1 MMASPVRPRKI
12 PWHLILIFLLLSLGI
27 LGTGYFFY
35 DYQLSSLKQ
44 EKLNELKTIADL
56 KVTQNVEWRF
66 ERLADAT
73 VIKDDPF
80 LAARVDDLL
89 KGNAKPEL
97 KTEILHRL
105 KALLIYHYQNI
116 ILIDPQGRVRLSVL
130 GEEQSL
136 GAYAKALAL
145 KAMQTRKTVF
155 SDFYRSDGSKAVRLS
170 LLVPI
175 VLSQGTEKISVAAV
189 LMEINTHL
197 LYSLIQSWPIV
208 SHSAETMLVRQEDNE
223 VVVLNELRFLKG
235 TPLTLRF
242 SLQEANPLVAMVAR
256 DKEGTVE
263 GVDYRG
269 VPVVAVVARIPGSPW
284 YLIVK
289 IDSAE
294 IYTPL
299 RERFHLV
306 SVLLLALIAGAG
318 VSLATIWSNQQARFY
333 RQQYEMKKEREEA
346 LRKLNEE
353 LEQRV
358 KERTAQLEAANK
370 ELEAFS
376 YSVTHD
382 LKGPLWVIEGFSQR
396 IVAKHSAKLDAD
408 GIKMLNAVC
417 TNTKRMNN
425 LIDDL
430 LAFSHLGQQRIRKSI
445 INLSVLAK
453 QVFQQ
458 FLVQAPERDL
468 QLTVNDMPPALG
480 DPNLIN
486 QVMVNLLGNAVKYT
500 GPRKTAVIE
509 IGGQTEGSETVYYV
523 MDNGIGFDERYAHKI
538 FGVFERLHSAG
549 EYEGTGVG
557 LAIVKRIIDRHGGRV
572 WAEGKVDKGATFY
585 FSLPKNE
592 G

>member
-1 MMASPVRPRKI
+1 MASPVRPRKI

-44 EKLNELKTIADL
+44 EKLNELKAIADL

-80 LAARVDDLL
+80 LADRVNDLL
-89 KGNAKPEL
+89 KGNEEPEL

-155 SDFYRSDGSKAVRLS
+155 SDFYRSDGSQAVRLS

-175 VLSQGTEKISVAAV
+175 VLSQGTEKISVGAV
-189 LMEINTHL
+189 LMQINTNL
-197 LYSLIQSWPIV
+197 LYSLIQSWPTV
-208 SHSAETMLVRQEDNE
+208 SRSAETMLVRREDNE
-223 VVVLNELRFLKG
+223 VVVLNELRHLKG
-235 TPLTLRF
+235 APLALRF
-242 SLQEANPLVAMVAR
+242 SLQEAKPLAAMVAR
-256 DKEGTVE
+256 GKEGTVE

-269 VPVVAVVARIPGSPW
+269 VPVVAVVAMIPGSPW
-284 YLIVK
+284 YLVVK
-289 IDSAE
+289 IDAAE

-306 SVLLLALIAGAG
+306 SVLLIVLIAGAG

-333 RQQYEMKKEREEA
+333 RRQYEMEKEREEA
-346 LRKLNEE
+346 LKKLNEE

-396 IVAKHSAKLDAD
+396 IVAKHSAKLDSD
-408 GIKMLNAVC
+408 GIRMLNAVC

-500 GPRKTAVIE
+500 KPGKTAVIE
-509 IGGQTEGSETVYYV
+509 VGGRTEGSETVYYV
-523 MDNGIGFDERYAHKI
+523 MDNGIGFDERYAQKI
-538 FGVFERLHSAG
+538 FGVFERLHSVG

-557 LAIVKRIIDRHGGRV
+557 LAIVKRIIERHGGRV
-572 WAEGKVDKGATFY
+572 WAEGKVNEGATFY
-585 FSLPKNE
+585 FSLPKN
-592 G
+592 GG

>member
-1 MMASPVRPRKI
+1 MASPVRPRKI
-12 PWHLILIFLLLSLGI
+12 PWHLILIFSLLSLGI

-35 DYQLSSLKQ
+35 EYQLSSLKQ

-56 KVTQNVEWRF
+56 KITQNVEWRY

-73 VIKDDPF
+73 VIKEDPF
-80 LAARVDDLL
+80 LAARVNDLL
-89 KGNAKPEL
+89 KGNANPEL
-97 KTEILHRL
+97 KTEIIHRL
-105 KALLIYHYQNI
+105 KALLVYHYQNI

-136 GAYAKALAL
+136 GAYTKPLAL
-145 KAMQTRKTVF
+145 EAMQTRKTLF
-155 SDFYRSDGSKAVRLS
+155 SDFYRPNGSQAVRLS
-170 LLVPI
+170 ILVPI
-175 VLSQGTEKISVAAV
+175 LLSQGIEEVSVGAV
-189 LMEINTHL
+189 LIQVDTHL

-208 SHSAETMLVRQEDNE
+208 SRSAETMLIRREGNE
-223 VVVLNELRFLKG
+223 VVVLNELRHLKG
-235 TPLTLRF
+235 TPLTLRY
-242 SLQEANPLVAMVAR
+242 SLQEANPLAAMVAR
-256 DKEGTVE
+256 GKEGTVE

-284 YLIVK
+284 YLVVK
-289 IDSAE
+289 IDAAE

-306 SVLLLALIAGAG
+306 LVLLIVLIAGAG

-333 RQQYEMKKEREEA
+333 RQQYEMEKEREEA
-346 LRKLNEE
+346 LKKLNEE

-370 ELEAFS
+370 DLEAFS

-382 LKGPLWVIEGFSQR
+382 LKGPLMVIEGFSQR
-396 IVAKHSAKLDAD
+396 LVVKYSAKLDKE
-408 GIKMLNAVC
+408 GISMLNAVC
-417 TNTKRMNN
+417 TYTKRMDD
-425 LIDDL
+425 LINDL
-430 LAFSHLGQQRIRKSI
+430 LAFSRLGQQQIRKSI
-445 INLSVLAK
+445 IDLSVLAK

-468 QLTVNDMPPALG
+468 KLTINDLPLALG

-486 QVMVNLLGNAVKYT
+486 QVMVNLLANAVKYT
-500 GPRKTAVIE
+500 RPEKIAVIE
-509 IGGQTEGSETVYYV
+509 VGGRTEGSEIVYYV
-523 MDNGIGFDERYAHKI
+523 KDNGIGFDERYAHKI
-538 FGVFERLHSAG
+538 FGVFERLHSVG

-557 LAIVKRIIDRHGGRV
+557 LAIVKRIIERHGGRV

-585 FSLPKNE
+585 FSLPKN
-592 G
+592 GG

>member
-1 MMASPVRPRKI
+1 MASPVRPRKI
-12 PWHLILIFLLLSLGI
+12 PWHLILIFSLLSLGI

-56 KVTQNVEWRF
+56 KITQNVEWRY

-73 VIKDDPF
+73 VIKEDPF
-80 LAARVDDLL
+80 LAARVNDLL
-89 KGNAKPEL
+89 KGNANPEL
-97 KTEILHRL
+97 KTEIIHRL
-105 KALLIYHYQNI
+105 KALLVYHYQNI

-136 GAYAKALAL
+136 GAYTKALAL
-145 KAMQTRKTVF
+145 EAMQTRKTLF
-155 SDFYRSDGSKAVRLS
+155 SDFYRPNGSQAVRLS
-170 LLVPI
+170 ILVPI
-175 VLSQGTEKISVAAV
+175 LLSQGIEEVSVGAV
-189 LMEINTHL
+189 LIQVDTHL

-208 SHSAETMLVRQEDNE
+208 SRSAETMLIRREGNE
-223 VVVLNELRFLKG
+223 VVVLNELRHLKG
-235 TPLTLRF
+235 TPLTLRY
-242 SLQEANPLVAMVAR
+242 SLQEANPLAAMVAR
-256 DKEGTVE
+256 GKEGTVE

-284 YLIVK
+284 YLVVK
-289 IDSAE
+289 IDAAE

-306 SVLLLALIAGAG
+306 LVLLIVLIAGAG

-333 RQQYEMKKEREEA
+333 RQQYEMEKEREEA
-346 LRKLNEE
+346 LKKLNEE

-382 LKGPLWVIEGFSQR
+382 LKGPLMVIEGFSQR
-396 IVAKHSAKLDAD
+396 LVVKYSAKLDKE
-408 GIKMLNAVC
+408 GISMLNAVC
-417 TNTKRMNN
+417 TYTKRMDD
-425 LIDDL
+425 LINDL
-430 LAFSHLGQQRIRKSI
+430 LAFSRLGQQQIRKSI
-445 INLSVLAK
+445 IDLSVLAK

-468 QLTVNDMPPALG
+468 KLTINDLPLALG

-486 QVMVNLLGNAVKYT
+486 QVMVNLLANAVKYT
-500 GPRKTAVIE
+500 RPEKIAVIE
-509 IGGQTEGSETVYYV
+509 VGGRTEGSEIVYYV
-523 MDNGIGFDERYAHKI
+523 KDNGIGFDERYAHKI
-538 FGVFERLHSAG
+538 FGVFERLHSIG

-557 LAIVKRIIDRHGGRV
+557 LAIVKRIIERHGGRV

-585 FSLPKNE
+585 FSLPKN
-592 G
+592 GG

>member
-1 MMASPVRPRKI
+1 MASPVRPRKI
-12 PWHLILIFLLLSLGI
+12 PWHLILIFSLLSLGI

-56 KVTQNVEWRF
+56 KITQNVEWRY

-73 VIKDDPF
+73 VIKEDPF
-80 LAARVDDLL
+80 LAARVNDLL
-89 KGNAKPEL
+89 KGNANPEL

-105 KALLIYHYQNI
+105 KALLVYHYQNI

-136 GAYAKALAL
+136 GAYTKPLAL
-145 KAMQTRKTVF
+145 EAMQTRKTLF
-155 SDFYRSDGSKAVRLS
+155 SDFYRPDGSQAVRLS
-170 LLVPI
+170 ILVPI
-175 VLSQGTEKISVAAV
+175 LLSQGTEEVSVGAV
-189 LMEINTHL
+189 LIQVDTHL

-208 SHSAETMLVRQEDNE
+208 SRSAETMLIRREGNE
-223 VVVLNELRFLKG
+223 VVVLNELRHLKG
-235 TPLTLRF
+235 TPLTLRY
-242 SLQEANPLVAMVAR
+242 SLQEANPLAAMVAR
-256 DKEGTVE
+256 GKEGTVE

-284 YLIVK
+284 YLVVK
-289 IDSAE
+289 IDAAE

-306 SVLLLALIAGAG
+306 LVLLIVLIAGAG

-333 RQQYEMKKEREEA
+333 RQQYEMEKEREEA
-346 LRKLNEE
+346 LKKLNEE

-382 LKGPLWVIEGFSQR
+382 LKGPLMVIEGFSQR
-396 IVAKHSAKLDAD
+396 LVVKYSAKLDKE
-408 GIKMLNAVC
+408 GISMLNAVC
-417 TNTKRMNN
+417 TYTKRMDD
-425 LIDDL
+425 LINDL
-430 LAFSHLGQQRIRKSI
+430 LAFSRLGQQQIRKSI
-445 INLSVLAK
+445 IDLSVLAK

-468 QLTVNDMPPALG
+468 KLTINDLPLALG

-486 QVMVNLLGNAVKYT
+486 QVMVNLLANAVKYT
-500 GPRKTAVIE
+500 RPEKIAVIE
-509 IGGQTEGSETVYYV
+509 VGGRTEGSEIVYYV
-523 MDNGIGFDERYAHKI
+523 KDNGIGFDERYAHKI
-538 FGVFERLHSAG
+538 FGVFERLHSVG

-557 LAIVKRIIDRHGGRV
+557 LAIVKRIIERHGGRV

-585 FSLPKNE
+585 FSLPKN
-592 G
+592 GG

>member
-1 MMASPVRPRKI
+1 MASPVRPRKI
-12 PWHLILIFLLLSLGI
+12 PWHLILIFSLLSLGI
-27 LGTGYFFY
+27 LSTGYFFY
-35 DYQLSSLKQ
+35 KYQLSSLRQ

-56 KVTQNVEWRF
+56 KITQNVEWRY

-73 VIKDDPF
+73 VIKEDPF
-80 LAARVDDLL
+80 LAARVNDLL
-89 KGNAKPEL
+89 KGNANPEL
-97 KTEILHRL
+97 KTEIIHRL
-105 KALLIYHYQNI
+105 KALLVYHYQNI

-130 GEEQSL
+130 GEEQPL

-155 SDFYRSDGSKAVRLS
+155 SDFYRSDGSQAVRLS

-189 LMEINTHL
+189 LIQVDTHL

-208 SHSAETMLVRQEDNE
+208 SRSAETMLVRQEDNE
-223 VVVLNELRFLKG
+223 VVVLNELRHLKG

-284 YLIVK
+284 YLVVK
-289 IDSAE
+289 IDAAE

-299 RERFHLV
+299 RERIHLV
-306 SVLLLALIAGAG
+306 SVLLLVLIAGAG

-346 LRKLNEE
+346 LKKLNEE

-382 LKGPLWVIEGFSQR
+382 LKGPLMVIEGFSQR
-396 IVAKHSAKLDAD
+396 LVVKYSAKLDKE
-408 GIKMLNAVC
+408 GISMLNAVC
-417 TNTKRMNN
+417 TYTKRMDD
-425 LIDDL
+425 LINDL
-430 LAFSHLGQQRIRKSI
+430 LAFSRLGQQQIRKSI
-445 INLSVLAK
+445 IDLSVLAK

-468 QLTVNDMPPALG
+468 RLTINDLPLALG

-486 QVMVNLLGNAVKYT
+486 QVMVNLLANAVKYT
-500 GPRKTAVIE
+500 RPEKIAVIE
-509 IGGQTEGSETVYYV
+509 VGGRTEGSEIVYYV
-523 MDNGIGFDERYAHKI
+523 KDNGIGFDECYAHKI
-538 FGVFERLHSAG
+538 FGVFERLHSVG

-557 LAIVKRIIDRHGGRV
+557 LAIVKRIIERHGGRV

-585 FSLPKNE
+585 FSLPKN
-592 G
+592 GG

>member
-1 MMASPVRPRKI
+1 MASPVRPRKI

-44 EKLNELKTIADL
+44 DKLNELKTIADL
-56 KVTQNVEWRF
+56 KITQNVEWRYK
-66 ERLADAT
+66 RLADAT
-73 VIKDDPF
+73 VIKEDPF
-80 LAARVDDLL
+80 LAARVNNFLR
-89 KGNAKPEL
+89 GNANPKL

-105 KALLIYHYQNI
+105 KALLVYHYQNI
-116 ILIDPQGRVRLSVL
+116 ILIDPQGGVRLSVL
-130 GEEQSL
+130 GGEQSL
-136 GAYAKALAL
+136 GAYAKTLAL
-145 KAMQTRKTVF
+145 EAMQTRKTVF
-155 SDFYRSDGSKAVRLS
+155 SDFYRSDGSQAVRLS
-170 LLVPI
+170 ILVPI
-175 VLSQGTEKISVAAV
+175 VLSQGTKKISVGAV
-189 LMEINTHL
+189 LIQIDTHL

-208 SHSAETMLVRQEDNE
+208 SRSAETMLIRREGNE
-223 VVVLNELRFLKG
+223 VVVLNELRHLKG

-242 SLQEANPLVAMVAR
+242 SLPEANPLTAMVAR
-256 DKEGTVE
+256 GKEGTVE

-269 VPVVAVVARIPGSPW
+269 VPVVAVVARIPNSPW
-284 YLIVK
+284 HLVVK
-289 IDSAE
+289 IDAAE

-306 SVLLLALIAGAG
+306 LVLLIVLIAGAG
-318 VSLATIWSNQQARFY
+318 VSLANIWSNQQARFY
-333 RQQYEMKKEREEA
+333 RRQYEMEKEREEA

-358 KERTAQLEAANK
+358 KKRTAQLEAANK

-382 LKGPLWVIEGFSQR
+382 LKGPLGVIDGFSQR
-396 IVAKHSAKLDAD
+396 IVAKHSTKLDAD
-408 GIKMLNAVC
+408 VIRMLDFVC
-417 TNTKRMNN
+417 TNTKRMNS

-430 LAFSHLGQQRIRKSI
+430 LAFSRLGQQQIRKSI
-445 INLSVLAK
+445 IDLSVLAK
-453 QVFQQ
+453 RIFQR

-480 DPNLIN
+480 DPNLIS

-500 GPRKTAVIE
+500 KPGKTVVIE
-509 IGGQTEGSETVYYV
+509 VGGQTEGSETVYYV

-538 FGVFERLHSAG
+538 FGVFERLHGVG

-557 LAIVKRIIDRHGGRV
+557 LAIVKRIIERHGGRV

-585 FSLPKNE
+585 FSLPKN
-592 G
+592 GG

>member
-1 MMASPVRPRKI
+1 MASPVRPRKI

-35 DYQLSSLKQ
+35 DYQLSSHKQ
-44 EKLNELKTIADL
+44 DKINELKTIADL
-56 KVTQNVEWRF
+56 KITQNVEWRY
-66 ERLADAT
+66 ERLADAS
-73 VIKDDPF
+73 VIKEDPF
-80 LAARVDDLL
+80 LAARVNDLL
-89 KGNAKPEL
+89 KGNANPQL

-105 KALLIYHYQNI
+105 KALLVYHYQNI

-145 KAMQTRKTVF
+145 EAMQTKKTVF
-155 SDFYRSDGSKAVRLS
+155 SDFYRSDGSQAVRLS
-170 LLVPI
+170 ILVPI
-175 VLSQGTEKISVAAV
+175 VLSQGTKKISVGAV
-189 LMEINTHL
+189 LIQIDTHL

-208 SHSAETMLVRQEDNE
+208 SPSAETMLIRREGNE
-223 VVVLNELRFLKG
+223 VVVLNELRHLKG

-242 SLQEANPLVAMVAR
+242 SLPEANPLTAMVAR
-256 DKEGTVE
+256 GKEGTVE

-269 VPVVAVVARIPGSPW
+269 VPVVAVVARIPDSPW
-284 YLIVK
+284 YLVVK
-289 IDSAE
+289 IDVAE

-306 SVLLLALIAGAG
+306 LVLLIVLIAGAG
-318 VSLATIWSNQQARFY
+318 VSLANIWSNQQARFY
-333 RQQYEMKKEREEA
+333 RQQYEMEKEREEA

-358 KERTAQLEAANK
+358 KKRTAQLEAANK

-382 LKGPLWVIEGFSQR
+382 LKGPLGVIDGFSQR

-408 GIKMLNAVC
+408 VIRMLDFVC
-417 TNTKRMNN
+417 TNTKRMNS

-430 LAFSHLGQQRIRKSI
+430 LAFSRLGQQQIRKSI
-445 INLSVLAK
+445 IDLSVLAK
-453 QVFQQ
+453 RIFQQ
-458 FLVQAPERDL
+458 FLVQAPEMDL

-480 DPNLIN
+480 DPNLIS

-500 GPRKTAVIE
+500 KPGKTAVIE
-509 IGGQTEGSETVYYV
+509 VGGQTEGSETVYYV

-538 FGVFERLHSAG
+538 FGVFERLHGIG

-557 LAIVKRIIDRHGGRV
+557 LAIVKRIIERHGGRV

-585 FSLPKNE
+585 FSLPRN
-592 G
+592 GG

>member
-1 MMASPVRPRKI
+1 MASPVRPRKI

-27 LGTGYFFY
+27 LGTGYLFY

-56 KVTQNVEWRF
+56 KITQNVEWRY
-66 ERLADAT
+66 ERLADAS
-73 VIKDDPF
+73 VIKEDPF
-80 LAARVDDLL
+80 LATRVNDLL
-89 KGNAKPEL
+89 KGNANPEL
-97 KTEILHRL
+97 KTEITHRL
-105 KALLIYHYQNI
+105 KALLVYHYQNI
-116 ILIDPQGRVRLSVL
+116 ILIDPQGRVRLSVS

-136 GAYAKALAL
+136 GAYAKNLAL

-155 SDFYRSDGSKAVRLS
+155 SDFYRSDGFQAVRLS
-170 LLVPI
+170 ILVPI
-175 VLSQGTEKISVAAV
+175 VLSQGTEKISVGAV
-189 LMEINTHL
+189 MIQIDTHL

-208 SHSAETMLVRQEDNE
+208 SRSAETMLIRREGNE
-223 VVVLNELRFLKG
+223 MVVLNELRHLKG
-235 TPLTLRF
+235 APFTLRF
-242 SLQEANPLVAMVAR
+242 SLQEANPLAAMVAR
-256 DKEGTVE
+256 GKKGTVE

-269 VPVVAVVARIPGSPW
+269 VPVVAIVARIPDSPW
-284 YLIVK
+284 YLVVK
-289 IDSAE
+289 IDAAE

-299 RERFHLV
+299 RERFHLFL
-306 SVLLLALIAGAG
+306 VLLIVLIAGAG
-318 VSLATIWSNQQARFY
+318 ISLATIWSNQQARFY
-333 RQQYEMKKEREEA
+333 RQQYEMEKEREEA
-346 LRKLNEE
+346 LKKLNEE

-370 ELEAFS
+370 DLEAFS

-382 LKGPLWVIEGFSQR
+382 LKGPLGVIEGFSQR

-408 GIKMLNAVC
+408 VIRMLNVVC
-417 TNTKRMNN
+417 TNTKRMHY

-430 LAFSHLGQQRIRKSI
+430 LAFSLLGQQQIRKSI
-445 INLSVLAK
+445 IDLSFLAR

-480 DPNLIN
+480 DPNLIS
-486 QVMVNLLGNAVKYT
+486 QVMVNLLANAVKYT
-500 GPRKTAVIE
+500 RPGKTAVIE
-509 IGGQTEGSETVYYV
+509 VGGQTEGSETVYYV

-538 FGVFERLHSAG
+538 FDVFERLHSVG

-557 LAIVKRIIDRHGGRV
+557 LAIVKRIIERHGGRV

-585 FSLPKNE
+585 FSLPKN
-592 G
+592 GG

>member
-1 MMASPVRPRKI
+1 MASPVRPRKI
-12 PWHLILIFLLLSLGI
+12 PWHLILIFSLLSLGI

-56 KVTQNVEWRF
+56 KITQNVEWRY

-73 VIKDDPF
+73 VIKEDPF
-80 LAARVDDLL
+80 LAARVNDLL
-89 KGNAKPEL
+89 KGNANPEL

-105 KALLIYHYQNI
+105 KALLVYHYQNI

-136 GAYAKALAL
+136 GAYTKTLAL
-145 KAMQTRKTVF
+145 EAMQTRKTVF
-155 SDFYRSDGSKAVRLS
+155 SDFYRPDGSQAVRLS
-170 LLVPI
+170 ILVPI
-175 VLSQGTEKISVAAV
+175 VLSQGTEEVSVGAV
-189 LMEINTHL
+189 LIQVDTHL

-208 SHSAETMLVRQEDNE
+208 SRSAETMLIRREDNE
-223 VVVLNELRFLKG
+223 VVVLNELRHLKG
-235 TPLTLRF
+235 TPLTLRY
-242 SLQEANPLVAMVAR
+242 SLQEANPLAAMVAR
-256 DKEGTVE
+256 GKEGTVE

-284 YLIVK
+284 YLVVK
-289 IDSAE
+289 IDAAE

-299 RERFHLV
+299 RDRFHLV
-306 SVLLLALIAGAG
+306 LVLLIVLIAGAG

-333 RQQYEMKKEREEA
+333 RQQYEMEKEREEA
-346 LRKLNEE
+346 LKKLNEE

-382 LKGPLWVIEGFSQR
+382 LKGPLMVIEGFSQR
-396 IVAKHSAKLDAD
+396 LVVKYSAKLDKE
-408 GIKMLNAVC
+408 GISMLNAVC
-417 TNTKRMNN
+417 TYTKRMDD
-425 LIDDL
+425 LINDL
-430 LAFSHLGQQRIRKSI
+430 LAFSRLGQQQIRKSI
-445 INLSVLAK
+445 IDLSVLAK

-468 QLTVNDMPPALG
+468 KLTINDLPPALG

-486 QVMVNLLGNAVKYT
+486 QVMVNLLANAVKYT
-500 GPRKTAVIE
+500 RPEKIAVIE
-509 IGGQTEGSETVYYV
+509 VGGRTEGSEIVYYV
-523 MDNGIGFDERYAHKI
+523 KDNGIGFDERYAHKI
-538 FGVFERLHSAG
+538 FGVFERLHSVG

-557 LAIVKRIIDRHGGRV
+557 LAIVKRIIERHGGRV

-585 FSLPKNE
+585 FALPKN
-592 G
+592 GG

>member
-1 MMASPVRPRKI
+1 MASPVRPRKI

-35 DYQLSSLKQ
+35 DYQLSSLKR

-56 KVTQNVEWRF
+56 KITQNVEWRYKRF
-66 ERLADAT
+66 ADAT
-73 VIKDDPF
+73 VIKEDPF
-80 LAARVDDLL
+80 LAARVSDLL
-89 KGNAKPEL
+89 KGNANPEL
-97 KTEILHRL
+97 KTEIIHRL
-105 KALLIYHYQNI
+105 KALLVYHYQNI

-130 GEEQSL
+130 GEKQSL
-136 GAYAKALAL
+136 VAYAKTLAL
-145 KAMQTRKTVF
+145 EAMQTRKTIF
-155 SDFYRSDGSKAVRLS
+155 SDFYRSGGSQAVHLS
-170 LLVPI
+170 IMVPI
-175 VLSQGTEKISVAAV
+175 VLSQGTEKISVGAV
-189 LMEINTHL
+189 LIQIDTHL
-197 LYSLIQSWPIV
+197 LYSLIQSWPIF
-208 SHSAETMLVRQEDNE
+208 SRSAETMLIRREGNE
-223 VVVLNELRFLKG
+223 VVVLNELRHLKG

-242 SLQEANPLVAMVAR
+242 SLREANPLAAMVAR
-256 DKEGTVE
+256 GKEGTVE

-269 VPVVAVVARIPGSPW
+269 VPVVAVVARIPDSPW
-284 YLIVK
+284 YLVVK
-289 IDSAE
+289 IDAAE

-299 RERFHLV
+299 REQFHLV
-306 SVLLLALIAGAG
+306 LLLLIVLIAGAG

-346 LRKLNEE
+346 LKKLNEE

-358 KERTAQLEAANK
+358 KERTAQLETANK

-408 GIKMLNAVC
+408 GIRMLNVIC
-417 TNTKRMNN
+417 TNIKRMNY

-430 LAFSHLGQQRIRKSI
+430 LAFSRLGQQQIRKSI
-445 INLSVLAK
+445 IDLSVLTK

-468 QLTVNDMPPALG
+468 QLTINDMPPALG

-486 QVMVNLLGNAVKYT
+486 QVMVNLLANAVKYT
-500 GPRKTAVIE
+500 RPGKTAVIE
-509 IGGQTEGSETVYYV
+509 VGGRTEASETVYYV
-523 MDNGIGFDERYAHKI
+523 MDNGIGFDERYADKI

-557 LAIVKRIIDRHGGRV
+557 LAIVKRIIERHGGRV

-585 FSLPKNE
+585 FSLPKN
-592 G
+592 GG

>member
-1 MMASPVRPRKI
+1 MASPVRPRKI

-44 EKLNELKTIADL
+44 EKLNELKAIADL

-80 LAARVDDLL
+80 LADRVNDLL
-89 KGNAKPEL
+89 KGNEEPEL

-175 VLSQGTEKISVAAV
+175 VLSQGTEKISVGAV
-189 LMEINTHL
+189 LMQINTNL
-197 LYSLIQSWPIV
+197 LYSLIQSWPTV
-208 SHSAETMLVRQEDNE
+208 SRSAETMLVRREDNE
-223 VVVLNELRFLKG
+223 VVVLNELRHLKG
-235 TPLTLRF
+235 APLALRF
-242 SLQEANPLVAMVAR
+242 SLQEAKPLAAMVAR
-256 DKEGTVE
+256 GKEGTVE

-269 VPVVAVVARIPGSPW
+269 VPVVAVVAMIPGSPW
-284 YLIVK
+284 YLVVK
-289 IDSAE
+289 IDAAE

-306 SVLLLALIAGAG
+306 SVLLIVLIAGAG

-333 RQQYEMKKEREEA
+333 RRQYEMEKEREEA
-346 LRKLNEE
+346 LKKLNEE

-396 IVAKHSAKLDAD
+396 IVAKHSAKLDSD
-408 GIKMLNAVC
+408 GIRMLNAVC

-500 GPRKTAVIE
+500 KPGKTAVIE
-509 IGGQTEGSETVYYV
+509 VGGRTEGSETVYYV
-523 MDNGIGFDERYAHKI
+523 MDNGIGFDERYAQKI
-538 FGVFERLHSAG
+538 FGVFERLHSVG

-557 LAIVKRIIDRHGGRV
+557 LAIVKRIIERHGGRV
-572 WAEGKVDKGATFY
+572 WAEGKVNEGATFY
-585 FSLPKNE
+585 FSLHKN
-592 G
+592 GG